1 MVEPRIVVLGAGP
14 AGAATAIGLRRLG
27 HTVTVVSEW
36 RRFAAVEGVSQRVL
50 EGLRHAGL
58 SGALSEAA
66 MPATRQ
72 VRWNGEQSQISK
84 AKKIAEPKGPVV
96 NDFGDVEV
104 IVVPALRIDRSG
116 YRLGQGG
123 GYYDRVLS
131 LVRPDVPIIAM
142 IYDHE
147 LLPAGAIPHEAHDV
161 RVTHVCTPNDGLR
174 AVKPASA
181 TP

>member
-1 MVEPRIVVLGAGP
+1 ME
-14 AGAATAIGLRRLG
+14 AATIGAQKSTLRDALRAQRHTFVASHADALHDSLDAIKAQS
-27 HTVTVVSEW
+27 V
-36 RRFAAVEGVSQRVL
+36 RVL
-50 EGLRHAGL
+50 LPVVTSPTQLQWSPYLSSSDLELSERGIREPNGPRYESNVL
-58 SGALSEAA
+58 SGVDL
-66 MPATRQ
+66 M
-72 VRWNGEQSQISK
+72 I
-84 AKKIAEPKGPVV
+84 
-96 NDFGDVEV
+96 
-104 IVVPALRIDRSG
+104 VPALAITTDG
-116 YRLGQGG
+116 VRLGQGG
-123 GYYDRVLS
+123 GHYDRVLS

>member
-1 MVEPRIVVLGAGP
+1 MI
-14 AGAATAIGLRRLG
+14 
-27 HTVTVVSEW
+27 
-36 RRFAAVEGVSQRVL
+36 
-50 EGLRHAGL
+50 
-58 SGALSEAA
+58 
-66 MPATRQ
+66 
-72 VRWNGEQSQISK
+72 
-84 AKKIAEPKGPVV
+84 
-96 NDFGDVEV
+96 
-104 IVVPALRIDRSG
+104 VPALAITTDG
-116 YRLGQGG
+116 VRLGQGG